1 MSALQLIEVKSP
13 VEWVMR
19 NKTDSGQPYEITF
32 LLNKDT
38 RKVKLS
44 SPSTGES
51 LELPKEFP
59 EVVSELSFL
68 KNVCYFSLMYF
79 VYGKGARRLTQ
90 EESLQVLFSSDY
102 QVFVPEHLG
111 RYFRYPVKKRG
122 WVPTPRPA
130 DSNSCPRW

>member
-13 VEWVMR
+13 VEWVMC
-19 NKTDSGQPYEITF
+19 NKTDSGQPYEIRF
-32 LLNKDT
+32 LLDKRT

-44 SPSTGES
+44 SLHTGES

-79 VYGKGARRLTQ
+79 VYSKGSRRLNQ
-90 EESLQVLFSSDY
+90 EESLQVLCAETY
-102 QVFVPEHLG
+102 QMFVPEDLG
-111 RYFRYPVKKRG
+111 KHFQYPVKKRG
-122 WVPTPRPA
+122 WVSTPHPA
-130 DSNSCPRW
+130 DPNSHPRW

>member
-32 LLNKDT
+32 LLNKDAH
-38 RKVKLS
+38 KVKLS

-90 EESLQVLFSSDY
+90 EESLQVLWAENY
-102 QVFVPEHLG
+102 QMFVPKDLG
-111 RYFRYPVKKRG
+111 KHFQYPVKKRG
-122 WVPTPRPA
+122 WVSTPRPA
-130 DSNSCPRW
+130 DSNSCPKW